1 MSCTSDAKIVENI
14 DEVFTK
20 NIGYETT
27 LEMKIINDDK
37 ESIYKMKE
45 KYLRDDVISLEIL
58 EPKESNGITIEYKD
72 DKIFLNHA
80 NIRQSITLRA
90 VKDFDQGILLVNFYE
105 NLDSIKSIE
114 QEEIEGKDY
123 YIIEYI
129 PKERNKYNHERT
141 IHLKKKGLEPY
152 KMEVKD
158 IDGNTRVIIDYDD
171 FNYIKDS

>member
-1 MSCTSDAKIVENI
+1 MSCTSDSKIVENI

-45 KYLRDDVISLEIL
+45 KYLRDDVTSLEIL

-105 NLDSIKSIE
+105 NLDSIKSID
-114 QEEIEGKDY
+114 QEEVEGKDY

-141 IHLKKKGLEPY
+141 IHLKKKSLEPY
-152 KMEVKD
+152 KMEVRDK
-158 IDGNTRVIIDYDD
+158 DGNTRVIIDYDD